1 MIELKKKTELNIILF
16 FCIFSIIFAFYVEYI
31 LKHKPCNLC
40 LLERIPYILGIILV
54 ILVSILK
61 KFEKKVFLMLS
72 LIFLI
77 STFLSAYHVGIEKGF
92 FEESLVCNLNN
103 DLNNLNKED
112 LLKSLNNQ
120 TVSCKDVTFR
130 ILGFSLATLNTIISM
145 LISIITLTIFLN
157 YEKK

>member
-1 MIELKKKTELNIILF
+1 M
-16 FCIFSIIFAFYVEYI
+16 EYI